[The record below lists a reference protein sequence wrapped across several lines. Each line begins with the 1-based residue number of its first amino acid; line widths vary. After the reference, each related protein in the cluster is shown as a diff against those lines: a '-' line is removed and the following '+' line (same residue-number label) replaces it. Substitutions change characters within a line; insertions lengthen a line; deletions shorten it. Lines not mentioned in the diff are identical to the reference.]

1 MDLGLWL
8 IVMKFLGRVYVVD
21 CYEMF
26 WVGCMLLIVMKCL
39 YNVVYVGGCEGSGFR
54 VGRWARPILTL
65 LDGCFHI
72 SWEYIKGIHRE
83 Y

>member
-1 MDLGLWL
+1 MVLDLGLWL
-8 IVMKFLGRVYVVD
+8 IVMNFLGRVYVVD

-54 VGRWARPILTL
+54 GWKMGKA
-65 LDGCFHI
+65 H
-72 SWEYIKGIHRE
+72 SN
-83 Y
+83 

>member
-1 MDLGLWL
+1 
-8 IVMKFLGRVYVVD
+8 MKFLGRVYVVD

-54 VGRWARPILTL
+54 GWKMGKA
-65 LDGCFHI
+65 H
-72 SWEYIKGIHRE
+72 SN
-83 Y
+83 